1 MLLRKCSSY
10 SGKMHSMELPVTHEE
25 VLVWY
30 QSGKDIKDVLP
41 TLSVDQAEFLMTG
54 ITPQERQ
61 EKWSKALNKAL
72 KPL

>member
-1 MLLRKCSSY
+1 
-10 SGKMHSMELPVTHEE
+10 MELPVTHEE